1 MINTRKRQPIKNIKI
16 GGILLV
22 WLISLCFTACKKE
35 ELPLASTGLDLKKFA
50 KNLECSFTGNCMG
63 MQYSIVRNNTVKLDG
78 AIGKARFV
86 TNSPE
91 TDYTSIHRKSVQS
104 CSKTLTA
111 LTLLAVLKDKNL
123 SKLDVLS
130 QFLPSSWN
138 VQAGVQPITF
148 EEMLRHRSALDNVT
162 TIDPILG
169 SLSSDGSYESMKSYV
184 LHGNL
189 RASKNFHYANIN
201 YTLFRVAIAYLIDG
215 GTIESMI
222 QSGNEADIPEFVAQT
237 YIQAV
242 RDYILIPAGVDS
254 RADVRVWDD
263 NSSNFSASTCFYNFS
278 NLSIVGYTHP
288 DQTLTGSGAGGWY
301 LNSNEYIS
309 VIASFFHNEY
319 PLLDVNEVTTTGE
332 PAGTRLGMYE
342 NNYTSGSLS
351 RDYFTHN
358 GAYDDGRGRGAR
370 AFWLH
375 IPKEDVQVMVQMNS
389 ANNGFTVGEAETLI
403 MQAYDNAFIK

>member
-1 MINTRKRQPIKNIKI
+1 MINTRKKQQVKYIKI
-16 GGILLV
+16 SGILLV
-22 WLISLCFTACKKE
+22 LFITICFSACKKE
-35 ELPLASTGLDLKKFA
+35 ELPLAATGLDLQKFA

-63 MQYSIVRNNTVKLDG
+63 MQYSIVRNNNVKLDG

-91 TDYTSIHRKSVQS
+91 TDYTSNHRKSVQS

-138 VQAGVQPITF
+138 VNAGVQSITF
-148 EEMLRHRSALDNVT
+148 EEMLRHRTALDDAT
-162 TIDPILG
+162 TIDPVFG
-169 SLSSDGSYESMKSYV
+169 SLPGDGTYQSMKSYV

-189 RASKNFHYANIN
+189 RSDKSFHYANIN
-201 YTLFRVAIAYLIDG
+201 YTLLRVAIAYLVDG

-222 QSGNEADIPEFVAQT
+222 QSGDEADVPAFVAQT

-254 RADVRVWDD
+254 RADVRIWDD

-278 NLSIVGYTHP
+278 NLSIAGYVHP

-301 LNSNEYIS
+301 LNSKEYIS
-309 VIASFFHNEY
+309 VIAAFFHNEY

-342 NNYTSGSLS
+342 NNYASSSLN

-389 ANNGFTVGEAETLI
+389 ANNGFTVGEAEVLI

>member
-1 MINTRKRQPIKNIKI
+1 MIDTRKRQQVKNINI

-22 WLISLCFTACKKE
+22 MLIALCFSACKEKE
-35 ELPLASTGLDLKKFA
+35 FDITSTDLDLQKFA

-63 MQYSIVRNNTVKLDG
+63 MQYSIVRNNKIKLDG

-91 TDYTSIHRKSVQS
+91 ADYTPNHRKSVQS

-138 VQAGVQPITF
+138 VQAEVQAITF

-169 SLSSDGSYESMKSYV
+169 SLSSDGSYQSMKSYV
-184 LHGNL
+184 LHGSL

-201 YTLFRVAIAYLIDG
+201 YTLLRVAIAYLVDG
-215 GTIESMI
+215 GTIEDMI
-222 QSGNEADIPEFVAQT
+222 QSGDEADVPEFVAQT

-278 NLSIVGYTHP
+278 NLSIAGYVHP

-301 LNSNEYIS
+301 LNANEYIS
-309 VIASFFHNEY
+309 VIAAFFHKEY
-319 PLLDVNEVTTTGE
+319 PLLDVDEVTETGE
-332 PAGTRLGMYE
+332 PARTRLGMYA
-342 NNYTSGSLS
+342 NNYASSSLN
-351 RDYFTHN
+351 RDYYIHN